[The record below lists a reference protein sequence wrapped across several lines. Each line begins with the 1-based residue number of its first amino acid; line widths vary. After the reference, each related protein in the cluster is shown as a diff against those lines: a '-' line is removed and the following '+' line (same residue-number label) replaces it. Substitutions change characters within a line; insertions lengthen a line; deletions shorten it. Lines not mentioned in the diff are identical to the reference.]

1 MTTATASASRIAAN
15 GAVYRTF
22 TIEQSSAIHNLHI
35 EQEGYV
41 EVIFQSNTEKAYGF
55 NSNPEFCAKLIDA
68 ISWSDLPYSIG
79 KMIAEGRKNGD
90 LIAIE
95 D

>member
-1 MTTATASASRIAAN
+1 MTTTTATF
-15 GAVYRTF
+15 RTF
-22 TIEQSSAIHNLHI
+22 TREESSAVRNLHI

-41 EVIFQSNTEKAYGF
+41 EVIFHSNTEKAYGF
-55 NSNPEFCAKLIDA
+55 NSNPEYCAKLIDA

-90 LIAIE
+90 LIAIA

>member
-1 MTTATASASRIAAN
+1 MTRTAAPAC
-15 GAVYRTF
+15 RTF
-22 TIEQSSAIHNLHI
+22 TREESSAIHNLHI

-41 EVIFQSNTEKAYGF
+41 EVIFQTNHNRAYGF
-55 NSNPEFCAKLIDA
+55 DSNPEYCAKLIDA

-90 LIAIE
+90 LIAIQ

>member
-1 MTTATASASRIAAN
+1 MTTATASF
-15 GAVYRTF
+15 RTF

-68 ISWSDLPYSIG
+68 ISYTDLPYSIG

-90 LIAIE
+90 LIAIQ